1 RDPWQQLGV
10 TEITIIRA
18 GSFAHPT
25 ATAEQVALLCRNA
38 PLWAGYLRLPGPM
51 HLGKQVAADHP
62 ILERLRKTEAN
73 RSD

>member
-1 RDPWQQLGV
+1 
-10 TEITIIRA
+10 
-18 GSFAHPT
+18 
-25 ATAEQVALLCRNA
+25 
-38 PLWAGYLRLPGPM
+38 PM